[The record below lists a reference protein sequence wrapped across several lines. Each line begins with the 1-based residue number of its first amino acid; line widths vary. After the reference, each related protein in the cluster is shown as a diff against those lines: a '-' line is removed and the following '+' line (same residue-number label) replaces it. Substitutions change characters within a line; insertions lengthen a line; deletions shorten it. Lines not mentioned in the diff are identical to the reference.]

1 MGTRVE
7 TERKMRAAAML
18 KGLDSPVSKDQHFS
32 VLLHEPIFKRPF
44 DFLLSGIGLLLS
56 FPLWLVIVISIWL
69 EDGRPIF
76 FRQPRLG
83 RDGKMFW
90 TTKFRSMIKNA
101 NTVEV
106 QARQNDPRI
115 TRAGRLLR
123 RTALDEMPQLWNIFL
138 GDMSFVGPRAQ
149 PEKERVKVG
158 GIEKELYIRDV
169 PGYEL
174 RQLVRPGLTGIA
186 QIYAPRDV
194 LHKNKFR
201 YDCIYVKRM
210 IQENK
215 KGISGDLRLFWLD
228 LCLVAISIFNTLT
241 ARWEV

>member
-1 MGTRVE
+1 
-7 TERKMRAAAML
+7 
-18 KGLDSPVSKDQHFS
+18 
-32 VLLHEPIFKRPF
+32 
-44 DFLLSGIGLLLS
+44 
-56 FPLWLVIVISIWL
+56 
-69 EDGRPIF
+69 
-76 FRQPRLG
+76 
-83 RDGKMFW
+83 
-90 TTKFRSMIKNA
+90 MIKNP

-115 TRAGRLLR
+115 SRVGRLLR
-123 RTALDEMPQLWNIFL
+123 KTALDELPQLWNIFV
-138 GDMSFVGPRAQ
+138 GDMSFVGPRSQ
-149 PEKERVKVG
+149 PEKERVKIG
-158 GIEKELYIRDV
+158 GVEKELYIRDV

-210 IQENK
+210 IQESR
-215 KGISGDLRLFWLD
+215 KGMPGDLRMFCLD
-228 LCLVAISIFNTLT
+228 LRLIAVSVLNTLA